1 MQHTGTVVI
10 GAGHAGLAMS
20 RCLADRDVRHVV
32 LDRGCV
38 GERWRTARWDSFRLL
53 TPNWLSRL
61 PGWRYTGSD
70 PDGFMS
76 AGEFVDYLCGYA
88 RSFDAPVRPHTLV
101 TRVERAGDGFKVHTD
116 DAVWSA
122 RSVVIATGYHSRAQV
137 PELATGLAPDVAQLT
152 AAGYRSPSSLPDGGV
167 LVVGGSASGVQIA
180 YELAL
185 AGRRV
190 VLSVGSHIRLPRR
203 YRGRD
208 ILWWLDRIGSLD
220 RTIDQ
225 VPDPASARS
234 EPSLQI
240 AGTADGRGV
249 DLDVLR
255 RVGVRP
261 VGRLRALDGTIARFA
276 DDLPETVGAAQRRLG
291 RLLAEIDAHATAVPG
306 AATAPPDPPPAVT
319 VPSRPSTLDIA
330 RARISAVVWATGY
343 RPWYPWLKV
352 PVLDAGGRIRHHRGV
367 TEVPGLYA
375 IGLRFQYR
383 RNSTFVDGARHDAAY
398 LADQIATVRV
408 GCSSGLL

>member
-1 MQHTGTVVI
+1 MPYTDAVII

-61 PGWRYTGSD
+61 PGWRYTGPE

-76 AGEFVDYLCGYA
+76 AGEFVGYLCDYA

-101 TRVERAGDGFKVHTD
+101 TRVERAGTGFAVHTD

-122 RSVVIATGYHSRAQV
+122 RSVVIATGYHSRAKV

-167 LVVGGSASGVQIA
+167 LVVGCSASGVQIA
-180 YELAL
+180 HELAR

-190 VLSVGSHIRLPRR
+190 VLAAGGHTRLPRR

-225 VPDPASARS
+225 VPDPASARA
-234 EPSLQI
+234 EPSLQL
-240 AGTADGRGV
+240 AGTADGAWSGPRRAAPGRGPA
-249 DLDVLR
+249 
-255 RVGVRP
+255 GRP
-261 VGRLRALDGTIARFA
+261 AAR
-276 DDLPETVGAAQRRLG
+276 PR
-291 RLLAEIDAHATAVPG
+291 
-306 AATAPPDPPPAVT
+306 
-319 VPSRPSTLDIA
+319 
-330 RARISAVVWATGY
+330 
-343 RPWYPWLKV
+343 
-352 PVLDAGGRIRHHRGV
+352 RHHGQ
-367 TEVPGLYA
+367 
-375 IGLRFQYR
+375 IR
-383 RNSTFVDGARHDAAY
+383 RRPARTPSA
-398 LADQIATVRV
+398 RR
-408 GCSSGLL
+408 SSG